1 MQQSLKIDDM
11 GLYDDFAKGLE
22 EHDYQ
27 FEKGQVVR
35 GKVVEHD
42 SGGVYVDI
50 GAKGTGFVPTEE
62 VSFQN
67 KGSVSELLPLEEEIE
82 FLIIREQNEE
92 GQVTLSRRQL
102 EMKYIWEDLA
112 EMATESRSVQIKV
125 TGTNKGGI
133 VGEVEG
139 LRGFIPRS
147 HLEQSNKLDSLIGE
161 TLTANFLE
169 VDRERN
175 KLVLSQRQ
183 AVRAAAMEKLAVG
196 TLVEGKVANIKP
208 YGVFVDLGRVT
219 GLLHIRQVSG
229 KRVESLEAIF
239 RVGQEIK
246 VVVTEID
253 EYESRISLSTKVLES
268 YPGEILEK
276 MAVVMANA
284 EERLEQLSA
293 KDSVETETKNAI

>member
-1 MQQSLKIDDM
+1 M

-35 GKVVEHD
+35 GKVVEREA
-42 SGGVYVDI
+42 GGVYVDI
-50 GAKGTGFVPTEE
+50 GAKSPGFVPLEE
-62 VSFQN
+62 VSFQ
-67 KGSVSELLPLEEEIE
+67 KTDSVWELLPLEEEIE
-82 FLIIREQNEE
+82 FLIIREQNED

-102 EMKYIWEDLA
+102 EIKYIWEDLA
-112 EMATESRSVQIKV
+112 QMAAESRSVQIKV

-147 HLEQSNKLDSLIGE
+147 HLVESNNLDSLIGE

-183 AVRAAAMEKLAVG
+183 AVRAAAMENLAVG
-196 TLVEGKVANIKP
+196 ILVEGKVANIKP
-208 YGVFVDLGRVT
+208 YGVFVDLGRIT

-229 KRVESLEAIF
+229 KRVDSLEAIF
-239 RVGQEIK
+239 QVGQQIK

-253 EYESRISLSTKVLES
+253 EYENRISLSTKVLES

-284 EERLEQLSA
+284 EERVEQLSA

>member
-1 MQQSLKIDDM
+1 M

-35 GKVVEHD
+35 GKVVERD
-42 SGGVYVDI
+42 AKGVYVDI
-50 GAKGTGFVPTEE
+50 GAKSPGFVPLEE
-62 VSFQN
+62 VSFH
-67 KGSVSELLPLEEEIE
+67 KTGSISELLPLEEEIE
-82 FLIIREQNEE
+82 FLIIREQNED

-102 EMKYIWEDLA
+102 EIKYIWEDLA
-112 EMATESRSVQIKV
+112 EMAAESRSVQIKV

-147 HLEQSNKLDSLIGE
+147 HLVQSNKLDSLIGE

-183 AVRAAAMEKLAVG
+183 AVRAAAMEKLVVG

-208 YGVFVDLGRVT
+208 YGVFVDLGPVT

-229 KRVESLEAIF
+229 KRVDSLEANF
-239 RVGQEIK
+239 QVGQEIK
-246 VVVTEID
+246 VVVAEID
-253 EYESRISLSTKVLES
+253 EYENRISLSTKVLES

-284 EERLEQLSA
+284 EERVEQLSRTT
-293 KDSVETETKNAI
+293 DVPGQ

>member
-1 MQQSLKIDDM
+1 M

-35 GKVVEHD
+35 GKVVEREA
-42 SGGVYVDI
+42 GGVYVDI
-50 GAKGTGFVPTEE
+50 GAKSPGFVPLEE
-62 VSFQN
+62 VSFQ
-67 KGSVSELLPLEEEIE
+67 KTDSVWELLPLEEEIE
-82 FLIIREQNEE
+82 FLIIREQNED
-92 GQVTLSRRQL
+92 GKVTLSRRQL
-102 EMKYIWEDLA
+102 EIKYIWEDLA
-112 EMATESRSVQIKV
+112 QMAAESRSVQIKV

-147 HLEQSNKLDSLIGE
+147 HLVESNNLDSLIGE

-183 AVRAAAMEKLAVG
+183 AVRAAAMENLAVG
-196 TLVEGKVANIKP
+196 TLAEGKVANIKP
-208 YGVFVDLGRVT
+208 YGVFVDLGRMT

-229 KRVESLEAIF
+229 KRVDSLEAIF
-239 RVGQEIK
+239 QVGQQIK

-253 EYESRISLSTKVLES
+253 EYENRISLSTKVLES

-276 MAVVMANA
+276 MTVVMANA
-284 EERLEQLSA
+284 EERVEQLSA